1 MDAPP
6 RFVVTAWRNSR
17 ELLQLRQDIYSS
29 ETACRQRA
37 VNKVFAWRY
46 RKPDGLPLLLDS
58 TADIV
63 DVILQDERADLKH
76 NALRLLYATA
86 ISRFVTGLADTQI
99 ELTRDRPAWFPPG
112 KSLQLPYNLLEV
124 RHRIVHR
131 HLPSLAELKR
141 AAKDSLDWLWEW
153 YWSQLDHAFP
163 SASSGINGKA
173 DLEPDTL
180 VREKLQSILKT
191 YVKERKTEIKNR
203 KKDSHAAAE
212 IALSSFTLR
221 YGGNSTTSVS
231 SSQARRI
238 LLHLLVEEKMILPAD
253 KKLGSTL
260 SGAFLMWDVFF
271 RVFTQHIL
279 SVRTLLTH
287 LITAI
292 NSPSTSSM
300 MVNPLLDPIKEG
312 LYGWTLHLISSETWT
327 YLVTS
332 ALLEDI
338 FALLFSEPSNWN
350 VRIAEQVL
358 QERNDVPNESAW
370 KAVLNAA
377 SKEDMDMDT
386 DVEQNGNASTKRVQD
401 EGPQEVKGKTQGPR
415 KVVGLW
421 KPKPW
426 GYIPEGWEDDD

>member
-1 MDAPP
+1 M
-6 RFVVTAWRNSR
+6 
-17 ELLQLRQDIYSS
+17 
-29 ETACRQRA
+29 
-37 VNKVFAWRY
+37 
-46 RKPDGLPLLLDS
+46 
-58 TADIV
+58 
-63 DVILQDERADLKH
+63 
-76 NALRLLYATA
+76 
-86 ISRFVTGLADTQI
+86 SRFVTGLADTQI